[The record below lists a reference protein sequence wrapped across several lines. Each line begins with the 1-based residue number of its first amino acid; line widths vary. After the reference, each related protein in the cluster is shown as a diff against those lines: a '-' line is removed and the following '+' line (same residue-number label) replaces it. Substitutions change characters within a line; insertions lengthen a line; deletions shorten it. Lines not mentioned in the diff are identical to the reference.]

1 MEKRKGFLKE
11 AMMIAVPVALQAML
25 QSSFSMIDQ
34 LMVGQLGKTAIA
46 AVEVGG
52 KPQFVF
58 AFVSGAIA
66 TVTGIM
72 VSQYMGKNNQKKIN
86 TSMSVNLL
94 VMLVLAAFT
103 MGLCLLL
110 PGELAGIFTKDTRV
124 IQAARPYVQLL
135 AWVYPLSGI
144 SSLLA
149 VQLRCRNRAKY
160 PLYISAVAAVVNTVL
175 NYTLIFGHFGVSPM
189 GIKGAALASLSSQ
202 VVNLLLMVYFY
213 QKMCRFTFDLHLPKT
228 EILQYIFMLSP
239 IVVNELLWTLGQNV
253 NTYIYGHMGT
263 SELAGMS
270 LTGPIQ
276 GLFIGALSGLSQ
288 AAGILIGRRLGEH
301 DYESAY
307 QDSKR
312 LCLYGFVG
320 SLILSV
326 ILILGERFYIGLYN
340 VGADVS
346 LVGTQLLLAFA
357 LLAPVKVQNMILGGG
372 IIRSGG
378 RTKYIMIID
387 IIGTWCIGVPLG
399 LLTGLVL
406 KLPIVW
412 VYFILSQEEL
422 FRFIVS
428 VFMFRS
434 KKWMNTI
441 H

>member
-1 MEKRKGFLKE
+1 MTKRKEFLKE
-11 AMMIAVPVALQAML
+11 ALAIAIPVALQAML

-72 VSQYMGKNNQKKIN
+72 VSQYMGKNDQKKIN

-94 VMLVLAAFT
+94 VMLALALFT
-103 MGLCLLL
+103 MVLCLSL
-110 PGELAGIFTKDTRV
+110 PSELAGIFTKDSSV
-124 IQAARPYVQLL
+124 VLSAKPYLQIL

-144 SSLLA
+144 STLLA

-160 PLYISAVAAVVNTVL
+160 PLYISAVAALVNTFM
-175 NYTLIFGHFGVSPM
+175 NYVLIFGHFGISPM
-189 GIKGAALASLSSQ
+189 GIKGAAVASLLSQ
-202 VVNLLLMVYFY
+202 VVNLLLMIYFY
-213 QKMCRFTFDLHLPKT
+213 RRTCRFAFDLHMKKA
-228 EILQYIFMLSP
+228 EVVQYIVMLTP
-239 IVVNELLWTLGQNV
+239 IVVNELLWTIGQNV

-301 DYESAY
+301 DYDRAY

-312 LCLYGFVG
+312 LCLYGFVA

-326 ILILGERFYIGLYN
+326 ILVLSQGFYINLYN
-340 VGADVS
+340 VGDDVS
-346 LVGTQLLLAFA
+346 RVGTQLLITFA
-357 LLAPVKVQNMILGGG
+357 ILAPVKVQNMILGGG

-387 IIGTWCIGVPLG
+387 ILGTWCIGVPLG
-399 LLTGLVL
+399 LFTGLVL

-434 KKWMNTI
+434 RKWMNTI
-441 H
+441 Q

>member
-1 MEKRKGFLKE
+1 MTKTEHFFRD
-11 AMMIAVPVALQAML
+11 AMKIAIPVALQAML

-52 KPQFVF
+52 KPEFVF

-72 VSQYMGKNNQKKIN
+72 VSQYMGKNDQKKIN

-94 VMLVLAAFT
+94 VMMILALLT
-103 MGLCLLL
+103 MSICLFS
-110 PGELAGIFTKDTRV
+110 PRMISGIFTKDIMV
-124 IQAARPYVQLL
+124 INHASDYIKIL
-135 AWVYPLSGI
+135 ALVYPLSGI
-144 SSLLA
+144 SSILA
-149 VQLRCRNRAKY
+149 VQMRCHNHAEY
-160 PLYISAVAAVVNTVL
+160 PLYISAVAAIVNTAL
-175 NYTLIFGHFGVSPM
+175 NYLLIFGNFGFTPM
-189 GIKGAALASLSSQ
+189 GVQGAAIASLLSQ
-202 VVNLLLMVYFY
+202 VVNLGLMIHFY
-213 QKMCRFTFDLHLPKT
+213 RKICHFTVDLHMETPELK
-228 EILQYIFMLSP
+228 QYAVMLLP
-239 IVVNELLWTLGQNV
+239 IVINELLWTMGQNV

-288 AAGILIGRRLGEH
+288 AAGILIGRRLGKR
-301 DYESAY
+301 DYDKAYNESK
-307 QDSKR
+307 Q
-312 LCLYGFVG
+312 LCFYGFVG

-326 ILILGERFYIGLYN
+326 ILIATKGLYIGLYN
-340 VGADVS
+340 VGTDVS
-346 LVGTQLLLAFA
+346 QVGSQLLIAFA
-357 LLAPVKVQNMILGGG
+357 TLAPIKVQNMILGGG

-387 IIGTWCIGVPLG
+387 ILGTWLIGVPLG
-399 LLTGLVL
+399 LLTGLAL

-422 FRFIVS
+422 FRLIIS
-428 VFMFRS
+428 IHMFRS

-441 H
+441 R

>member
-1 MEKRKGFLKE
+1 MTKTEHFFRD
-11 AMMIAVPVALQAML
+11 AMKIAIPVALQAML

-52 KPQFVF
+52 KPEFVF

-72 VSQYMGKNNQKKIN
+72 VSQYMGKNDQKKIN

-94 VMLVLAAFT
+94 VMMILALLT
-103 MGLCLLL
+103 MSICLFS
-110 PGELAGIFTKDTRV
+110 PHMISGIFTKDTMV
-124 IQAARPYVQLL
+124 INHASDYIKIL
-135 AWVYPLSGI
+135 ALVYPLSGI
-144 SSLLA
+144 SSILA
-149 VQLRCRNRAKY
+149 VQMRCHNHAEY
-160 PLYISAVAAVVNTVL
+160 PLYISAVAAIVNTAL
-175 NYTLIFGHFGVSPM
+175 NYLLIFGHFGFTPM
-189 GIKGAALASLSSQ
+189 GVQGAAIASLLSQ
-202 VVNLLLMVYFY
+202 VVNLGLMIHFY
-213 QKMCRFTFDLHLPKT
+213 RKICHFTVDLHMETPELKQYAV
-228 EILQYIFMLSP
+228 ILLP
-239 IVVNELLWTLGQNV
+239 IVINELLWTMGQNV

-288 AAGILIGRRLGEH
+288 AAGILIGRRLGKR
-301 DYESAY
+301 DYEKAY
-307 QDSKR
+307 NESKQ
-312 LCLYGFVG
+312 LCFYGFVG

-326 ILILGERFYIGLYN
+326 ILIATKGLYIGLYN
-340 VGADVS
+340 VGTDVS
-346 LVGTQLLLAFA
+346 QVGSQLLIAFA
-357 LLAPVKVQNMILGGG
+357 ILAPIKVQNMILGGG

-387 IIGTWCIGVPLG
+387 ILGTWLIGVPLG

-422 FRFIVS
+422 FRLIIS
-428 VFMFRS
+428 IHMFRS

-441 H
+441 R

>member
-1 MEKRKGFLKE
+1 MAKREHFLRE
-11 AMMIAVPVALQAML
+11 AMTIAIPVALQAML

-72 VSQYMGKNNQKKIN
+72 VSQYMGKNDQKKIN

-94 VMLVLAAFT
+94 VMLCLALFT
-103 MGLCLLL
+103 MGLCLIL
-110 PGELAGIFTKDTRV
+110 PDVLAGIFTKDTEV
-124 IQAARPYVQLL
+124 VGTAKPYIELL
-135 AWVYPLSGI
+135 AWVYPLSGVAT
-144 SSLLA
+144 LLA
-149 VQLRCRNRAKY
+149 VQLRCRNYAKY
-160 PLYISAVAAVVNTVL
+160 PLYISAVAAVVNTCL
-175 NYTLIFGHFGVSPM
+175 NYLLIFGHFGFPAM
-189 GIKGAALASLSSQ
+189 GIKGAALASLMSQ
-202 VVNLLLMVYFY
+202 VVNLALMVYFY
-213 QKMCRFTFDLHLPKT
+213 HR
-228 EILQYIFMLSP
+228 
-239 IVVNELLWTLGQNV
+239 TLGQNV

-276 GLFIGALSGLSQ
+276 GLFIGALFGLSQ
-288 AAGILIGRRLGEH
+288 AAGILIGRRLGEC
-301 DYESAY
+301 DYERAY

-312 LCLYGFVG
+312 LCFYGFVG
-320 SLILSV
+320 SLILSIFLV
-326 ILILGERFYIGLYN
+326 LGENLYIDLYN
-340 VGADVS
+340 VGADVRQ
-346 LVGTQLLLAFA
+346 VGSQLLLIFA
-357 LLAPVKVQNMILGGG
+357 ILAPVKVQNMILGGG
-372 IIRSGG
+372 VIRSGG

-387 IIGTWCIGVPLG
+387 ILGTWCIGVPLG
-399 LLTGLVL
+399 LFTGLVL

-422 FRFIVS
+422 FRLIVS

-434 KKWMNTI
+434 RKWMNTI
-441 H
+441 K

>member
-124 IQAARPYVQLL
+124 IHAARPYVQLL

-175 NYTLIFGHFGVSPM
+175 NYTLIFGNFGVSPM

-213 QKMCRFTFDLHLPKT
+213 QKMCRFTFDLHLPKA

-307 QDSKR
+307 RDSKR

-357 LLAPVKVQNMILGGG
+357 ILAPVKVQNMILGGG